1 MNGAGKKRML
11 SIDGGGLAGLI
22 PAECLIAMEAQL
34 NRITGMQQPLG
45 KRFDMIGG
53 TSTGAIL
60 AAGLCLG
67 MSATELRDF
76 YLSYGEEIFTKV
88 VLPLQFWHKYS
99 ADPLTRRLREKF
111 GEATKLGDGALLTN
125 LLVVSKNATQGATW
139 FFNNNPRGKFFANNR
154 DLPLWQVV
162 RSSTAAP
169 TYFPPQKMAVPDA
182 TGRTVEYEFID
193 GGVST
198 FNNPAFQ
205 VFLEATEPSYA
216 YGWPTGV
223 DKLLLI
229 SLGTGYCPLSIA
241 GGKASDYNILDWAKY
256 TVSDLLDDANLQ
268 QNLLMLLIGERPL
281 GVRSAM
287 REMSEA
293 GVNDGAPSANAL
305 ETVGARLGATKL
317 LTYQRCTIGLTR
329 KRLDGLGLNDIDPGK
344 VREMDAVDQ
353 MENTQRIGL
362 AIAKEQVSMERVKDF
377 FVS

>member
-1 MNGAGKKRML
+1 MNGAGKKRLL

-22 PAECLIAMEAQL
+22 PAECLIAMEGQL
-34 NRITGMQQPLG
+34 NQITGTTLPLG
-45 KRFDMIGG
+45 KRFDLIGG

-67 MSATELRDF
+67 LSATDLRDF
-76 YLSYGEEIFTKV
+76 YLKYGKEIFTKV
-88 VLPLQFWHKYS
+88 ALPLQFWHKYS
-99 ADPLTRRLREKF
+99 ATPLTNHLKEVFK
-111 GEATKLGDGALLTN
+111 ESTKLGDSALLTN

-139 FFNNNPRGKFFANNR
+139 FFNNNPRGKFFATNR

-162 RSSTAAP
+162 RASTAAP
-169 TYFPPQKMAVPDA
+169 TYFPPQKMSVPDGA
-182 TGRTVEYEFID
+182 GHAVEYEFID

-205 VFLEATEPSYA
+205 VFLEATEPSYM
-216 YGWPTGV
+216 YGWETGV

-241 GGKASDYNILDWAKY
+241 EGKASDYNLLDWAKY

-268 QNLLMLLIGERPL
+268 QNLLMLLIGQRPA
-281 GVRSAM
+281 GVQSAQG
-287 REMSEA
+287 EMNQA
-293 GVNDGAPSANAL
+293 GVNDGSPSANIL
-305 ETVGARLGATKL
+305 ESVGARLGTTKL

-329 KRLDGLGLNDIDPGK
+329 KRLDGLGLKDIDPGK

-353 MENTQRIGL
+353 MGNMQRIGQ
-362 AIAKEQVSMERVKDF
+362 AIAKEQVNMDRVRSF
-377 FVS
+377 FV